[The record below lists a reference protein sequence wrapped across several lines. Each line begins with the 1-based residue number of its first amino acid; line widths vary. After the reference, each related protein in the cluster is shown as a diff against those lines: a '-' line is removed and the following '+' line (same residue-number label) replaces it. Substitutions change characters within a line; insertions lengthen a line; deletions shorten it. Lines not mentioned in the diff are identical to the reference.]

1 MMKITLIAP
10 GKLKEP
16 YLREAAKEYEKR
28 LSRYCDLTVIE
39 PEPQFLPDDP
49 APAQVSAAL
58 EREAEII
65 AKKIPQGAYVVAF
78 CVEGKRLTSEAF
90 SDRLQDLSSLGK
102 PLVLLIGSSYGLS
115 PTLKQRA
122 DLRLSVSDMTF
133 PHRLFRVMALEQL
146 YRAFRIAE
154 GSAYHK

>member
-1 MMKITLIAP
+1 MMKITLITL

-16 YLREAAKEYEKR
+16 YFREAAKEYEKR
-28 LSRYCDLTVIE
+28 LSRYCDLTTVE
-39 PEPQFLPDDP
+39 LEPQFLPEKP
-49 APAQVSAAL
+49 AESEIETAL
-58 EREAEII
+58 EREA
-65 AKKIPQGAYVVAF
+65 AVVTKKIPPNAFVVAF
-78 CVEGKRLTSEAF
+78 CVEGKRMTSETF
-90 SDRLQDLSSLGK
+90 SQKLSELSDFGK

-115 PTLKQRA
+115 QTLKQRA